1 MSYAWAITTLFGLYF
16 VGTIISHVTKGTI
29 GSALFATFAM
39 LFAYNLNI
47 LPKDVVPAADL
58 AGMYALL
65 NLTILIH
72 VGSSF
77 DVKKLKNDW
86 RLVVSVLAGIVGMA
100 ITIVGIGSVLFG
112 QELSVMSFPTL
123 VGGAIATNLMT
134 QTATEKGLMELAA
147 IVVLVNS
154 VQSWVGMPLISYGV
168 KKEANRLLAAYR
180 ETGKAVSANRFASVG
195 ATDAEEGNVKPTIF
209 DRILPKPCH
218 NMYFYMFLACFYGA
232 VASAIAVYTSSLTG
246 GIVGAALV
254 GMFLGCL
261 LTQVG
266 LLPKEPLAKAG
277 MLNFMMFVLIMTMR
291 GSLASLSLSTLV
303 QYLVPIVGLVALGA
317 VGMLVLVIPLGKK
330 LGYATGM
337 CFAFGMGCYCGYPGN
352 YQIANE
358 VIDVLARTE
367 EENKYLKD
375 EILTRV
381 VEGSVVSVSI
391 TSVVLAGF
399 FISLI

>member
-195 ATDAEEGNVKPTIF
+195 ATGAEEGNVKPTIF

-254 GMFLGCL
+254 GMF
-261 LTQVG
+261 
-266 LLPKEPLAKAG
+266 
-277 MLNFMMFVLIMTMR
+277 
-291 GSLASLSLSTLV
+291 
-303 QYLVPIVGLVALGA
+303 
-317 VGMLVLVIPLGKK
+317 
-330 LGYATGM
+330 
-337 CFAFGMGCYCGYPGN
+337 
-352 YQIANE
+352 
-358 VIDVLARTE
+358 
-367 EENKYLKD
+367 
-375 EILTRV
+375 
-381 VEGSVVSVSI
+381 
-391 TSVVLAGF
+391 
-399 FISLI
+399 

>member
-154 VQSWVGMPLISYGV
+154 VQSWVGMPLNS
-168 KKEANRLLAAYR
+168 
-180 ETGKAVSANRFASVG
+180 
-195 ATDAEEGNVKPTIF
+195 
-209 DRILPKPCH
+209 
-218 NMYFYMFLACFYGA
+218 
-232 VASAIAVYTSSLTG
+232 
-246 GIVGAALV
+246 
-254 GMFLGCL
+254 
-261 LTQVG
+261 
-266 LLPKEPLAKAG
+266 
-277 MLNFMMFVLIMTMR
+277 
-291 GSLASLSLSTLV
+291 
-303 QYLVPIVGLVALGA
+303 
-317 VGMLVLVIPLGKK
+317 
-330 LGYATGM
+330 
-337 CFAFGMGCYCGYPGN
+337 
-352 YQIANE
+352 
-358 VIDVLARTE
+358 
-367 EENKYLKD
+367 
-375 EILTRV
+375 
-381 VEGSVVSVSI
+381 
-391 TSVVLAGF
+391 
-399 FISLI
+399 